1 MIRQLNIIPGVHL
14 AENKNTENSATKI
27 VSVPEMVYIPMVQHI
42 GAACLPTVKKGD
54 KVLVGQVIGDSDA
67 YVCAPIHSSV
77 SGVVQAVELM
87 LCFGNRQV
95 STVVIKTDGLQEV
108 LPDIAPPV
116 IDTNADFLKA
126 VRASGL
132 TGLGGAGFPAH
143 VKLSP
148 PKGTKPDLLVINAA
162 ECEPYIT
169 SDYRE
174 MMEYPKQIIN
184 GILSVLKWTGTDK
197 AIIGIEDNKP
207 DAAALLK
214 KESSAYP
221 NIEVKVLKSQYPQ
234 GAERVLVHTVSGRRM
249 KTGKLPADV
258 GCLIMNVTSVS
269 FLQSYLESGMP
280 LVKKRITVD
289 GPLVK
294 NPGNMEVRIGTPLSA
309 VFEACGGL
317 TGEPEKILMGGP
329 MMGVS
334 MHSADVPV
342 IKNTNALLV
351 LDHKLAGM
359 PAESACIRCGRCA
372 AGCPMKLQPLDINRV
387 VVNRAWEELPAFN
400 VMDCIECGCCSYVCP
415 ANRYLVQSMRLA
427 KDYIRKH
434 PVKTEVKKA

>member
-1 MIRQLNIIPGVHL
+1 MIKQLNRIPGIHL
-14 AENKNTENSATKI
+14 AENKNTEKSATHI
-27 VSVPEMVYIPMVQHI
+27 VPIPEMVYIPMVQHI

-77 SGVVQAVELM
+77 SGTVQAIELM

-95 STVVIKTDGLQEV
+95 MTIAIKTDGLQEI
-108 LPDIAPPV
+108 LSDIVPPV
-116 IDTNADFLKA
+116 IETNADFLKA

-148 PKGTKPDLLVINAA
+148 PKGTKPDLLIINAA

-174 MMEYPKQIIN
+174 CMEYPKQIID
-184 GILSVLKWTGTDK
+184 GIITVLKWTGTGK
-197 AIIGIEDNKP
+197 AVIGIEDNKP

-214 KESSAYP
+214 KECSSYS
-221 NIEVKVLKSQYPQ
+221 NIEVRVLKSQYPQ
-234 GAERVLVHTVSGRRM
+234 GAERVLIHTVSGRQV
-249 KTGKLPADV
+249 KTGKLPSDV
-258 GCLIMNVTSVS
+258 GCMVMNVTSVS
-269 FLQSYLESGMP
+269 FLQSYIETGMP

-289 GPLVK
+289 GPLVR

-309 VFEACGGL
+309 VFESCGGL

-334 MHSADVPV
+334 MHSTDVPV

-351 LDHKLAGM
+351 MDHHLAGM
-359 PAESACIRCGRCA
+359 PVESSCIRCGRCV

-387 VVNRAWEELPAFN
+387 VVNRAWEELTAYN

-415 ANRYLVQSMRLA
+415 ASRYLVQSLRLA
-427 KDYIRKH
+427 KDYVRKH
-434 PVKTEVKKA
+434 PVKAEVKKT

>member
-1 MIRQLNIIPGVHL
+1 MIKQLNRIPGIHL
-14 AENKNTENSATKI
+14 AENKNTEKSATHI
-27 VSVPEMVYIPMVQHI
+27 VPIPEMVYIPMVQHI

-77 SGVVQAVELM
+77 SGTVQAIELM

-95 STVVIKTDGLQEV
+95 MTIAIKTDGLQEILSGIV
-108 LPDIAPPV
+108 PPV
-116 IDTNADFLKA
+116 IETNADFLKA

-148 PKGTKPDLLVINAA
+148 PKGTKPDLLIINAA

-174 MMEYPKQIIN
+174 CMEYPKQIID
-184 GILSVLKWTGTDK
+184 GIITVLKWTGTGK
-197 AIIGIEDNKP
+197 AVIGIEDNKP

-214 KESSAYP
+214 KECSSYS
-221 NIEVKVLKSQYPQ
+221 NIEVRVLKSQYPQ
-234 GAERVLVHTVSGRRM
+234 GAERVLIHTVSGRQV
-249 KTGKLPADV
+249 KTGKLPSDV
-258 GCLIMNVTSVS
+258 GCMVMNVTSVS
-269 FLQSYLESGMP
+269 FLQSYIETGMP

-289 GPLVK
+289 GPLVR

-309 VFEACGGL
+309 VFESCGGL

-334 MHSADVPV
+334 MHSIDVPV

-351 LDHKLAGM
+351 MDHHLAGM
-359 PAESACIRCGRCA
+359 PVESSCIRCGRCV

-387 VVNRAWEELPAFN
+387 VVNRAWEELTAYN

-415 ANRYLVQSMRLA
+415 ASRYLVQSLRLA
-427 KDYIRKH
+427 KDYVRKH
-434 PVKTEVKKA
+434 PVKAEVKKT